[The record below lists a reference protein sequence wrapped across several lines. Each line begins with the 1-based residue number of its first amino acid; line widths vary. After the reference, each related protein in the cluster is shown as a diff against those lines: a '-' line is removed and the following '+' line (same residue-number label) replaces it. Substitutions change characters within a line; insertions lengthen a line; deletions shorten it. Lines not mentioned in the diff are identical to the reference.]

1 MFLKSMEAAVMFGID
16 DAISVGLRVLDK
28 FIPDP
33 TAKAKAEQELR
44 DSLIAWD
51 KNQTEVNKA
60 EAGHAS
66 LFVAGWR
73 PWIGWVCGAAL
84 AFQFVFSPLA
94 VWLSAS
100 IGHPLP
106 TPPKLDDSLWQLMT
120 GMLGIAGLRTYEKMK
135 GVAAK

>member
-1 MFLKSMEAAVMFGID
+1 MAFGID
-16 DAISVGLRVLDK
+16 DAIAAGLKVLDK

-33 TAKAKAEQELR
+33 AAKAKAESELR
-44 DSLIAWD
+44 DSLLAWD

-60 EAGHAS
+60 EAAHSS

-73 PWIGWVCGAAL
+73 PWIGWVCGVAL
-84 AFQFVFSPLA
+84 AFQFVLSPL
-94 VWLSAS
+94 VMWLTGAFGVQ
-100 IGHPLP
+100 IPA
-106 TPPKLDDSLWQLMT
+106 PPKLDDALWQLMT